1 MVGIISTG
9 YGLYSTVEY
18 GRYSTVRD
26 VIGTVHCS
34 IWSVQQYGIWSIRY
48 TVEYGPYITV
58 RDMIGTLCMEYCLF
72 STVLNIVCTVHY
84 GILSVQYSMEYIGT
98 VHNRILSVQYS
109 MKYNG
114 TVHNRILSVEY
125 SMKYIGTVNK
135 NIAGTVQF
143 EILLVQYR
151 TRNGQYSTLLS
162 MKKKLFKFEVT
173 TYVIHFLY

>member
-98 VHNRILSVQYS
+98 VHNRILSV
-109 MKYNG
+109 
-114 TVHNRILSVEY
+114 EY

-151 TRNGQYSTLLS
+151 TRNGRYSTLLS
-162 MKKKLFKFEVT
+162 MKNNLFKFEVT

>member
-1 MVGIISTG
+1 MVGTIVRDMVDTIHCRIWSVHYSKG
-9 YGLYSTVEY
+9 YDRDIMYGILSFQYSIEYCLYSTLRNIV
-18 GRYSTVRD
+18 
-26 VIGTVHCS
+26 GTV
-34 IWSVQQYGIWSIRY
+34 QYGIYRY
-48 TVEYGPYITV
+48 S
-58 RDMIGTLCMEYCLF
+58 R
-72 STVLNIVCTVHY
+72 IV
-84 GILSVQYSMEYIGT
+84 SVQYSMEYIGT